1 MRLRNKRA
9 PFPLLTL
16 PRDTMRAGKDLY
28 LILGAVGAGLLIMSS
43 KKDLGTLVAE
53 QLNAGANVD
62 ALMAVIRQHESAHRY
77 DATYADNVTGFR
89 ITDFSDHPANLGWRG
104 VRLGDSTCIAAGF
117 SPGCVSTAAG
127 AYQFIK
133 PTWNGLVAR
142 YGFPDFSNGAQDA
155 AAFALLSEIGAVD
168 LVQAGDVEGALRLA
182 SKQWASM
189 PYSTSGQ
196 PKANL
201 ATVLD
206 EFQSFG
212 GVIA

>member
-1 MRLRNKRA
+1 MRNDHLV
-9 PFPLLTL
+9 
-16 PRDTMRAGKDLY
+16 
-28 LILGAVGAGLLIMSS
+28 ILGAVGLGAFILSR
-43 KKDLGTLVAE
+43 KKDLGELIGE
-53 QLNAGANVD
+53 QLNAGTNVD
-62 ALMAVIRQHESAHRY
+62 ALMAVIREHESRHRY

-89 ITDFSDHPANLGWRG
+89 ITDFSDHPGNLGWKG

-133 PTWNGLVAR
+133 PTWNGLVSR
-142 YGFPDFSNGAQDA
+142 YGFPDFTNGSQDA
-155 AAFALLSEIGAVD
+155 AAFALLQEIGAVE
-168 LVQAGDVEGALRLA
+168 LVQAGDIEGALRLA

-201 ATVLD
+201 QTVLD